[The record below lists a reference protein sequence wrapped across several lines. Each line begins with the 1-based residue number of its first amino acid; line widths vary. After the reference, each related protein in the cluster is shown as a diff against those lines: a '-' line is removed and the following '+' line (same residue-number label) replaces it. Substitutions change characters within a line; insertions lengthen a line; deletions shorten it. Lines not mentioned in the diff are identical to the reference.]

1 MGFWKWLF
9 RKKKTEEEKEDWEQ
23 IVYER
28 DKVNFHDEDERKR
41 YLTGCLEQM
50 GEAEKEINLLS
61 GEYSLVTSY
70 LTDMEEI
77 ESLPPEQAAELK
89 SVAGK
94 MQALD
99 QERKRY
105 LDKKERMTDSEYR
118 KMRSQEGEIEEGISK
133 LKEAERYQKLVR
145 QDMARLDG
153 ERHAYGYRKGELKTI
168 LVNLRGMA
176 VICLTALVACIV
188 MLLILQFGFSMNTA
202 IGYYVSVA
210 AAAVAITVLFVKYAD
225 SEKELTRVEKAEN
238 KLILLQNKVK
248 IRYVNN
254 VNLLDYMYLKYGVE
268 SAAKLQKLWDLYQA
282 EKEDR
287 RQYAEAA
294 AKLEY
299 HKKQLVELLSRY
311 RVKDPERWVLQP
323 GALVDSREMIEIRHG
338 LIVRRQALRKQL
350 EYNQT
355 LAGNAKQEVLD
366 IAVQYPQYAA
376 EIKDM
381 VEKAE
386 NNLIYQK
393 A

>member
-202 IGYYVSVA
+202 I
-210 AAAVAITVLFVKYAD
+210 AIMF
-225 SEKELTRVEKAEN
+225 
-238 KLILLQNKVK
+238 
-248 IRYVNN
+248 
-254 VNLLDYMYLKYGVE
+254 
-268 SAAKLQKLWDLYQA
+268 
-282 EKEDR
+282 
-287 RQYAEAA
+287 
-294 AKLEY
+294 
-299 HKKQLVELLSRY
+299 
-311 RVKDPERWVLQP
+311 P
-323 GALVDSREMIEIRHG
+323 
-338 LIVRRQALRKQL
+338 
-350 EYNQT
+350 
-355 LAGNAKQEVLD
+355 
-366 IAVQYPQYAA
+366 
-376 EIKDM
+376 
-381 VEKAE
+381 
-386 NNLIYQK
+386 
-393 A
+393 